1 MELPRPSSRA
11 VFSKTL
17 FTPAGID
24 VYIRSTAGS
33 NPDSA
38 ARQTLVDRIVQIVK
52 ANEDG
57 GVKALTQGGFN
68 IPGVD

>member
-1 MELPRPSSRA
+1 LLQPSLRV

-24 VYIRSTAGS
+24 VYIRSTEGS

-38 ARQTLVDRIVQIVK
+38 TRQTLVDRIVQVVK
-52 ANEDG
+52 ENEDG
-57 GVKALTQGGFN
+57 GVKSLAQGGFD
-68 IPGVD
+68 IPGVI